1 VKPKGILSI
10 TCGKRTNGQI
20 IAPGCIKEPSPM
32 WIRENEKCI
41 GVQWNWVAIISY
53 AGSLAVSLA
62 IWRGLFLAVEHLVK

>member
-1 VKPKGILSI
+1 MLLD
-10 TCGKRTNGQI
+10 
-20 IAPGCIKEPSPM
+20 CIKEPFPM

-53 AGSLAVSLA
+53 AGSLVVSLA

>member
-1 VKPKGILSI
+1 
-10 TCGKRTNGQI
+10 
-20 IAPGCIKEPSPM
+20 M

-62 IWRGLFLAVEHLVK
+62 IWTGLFRAVAHLVK